1 MSHRRGN
8 LRPKIEELA
17 RAGLATREIARQLSC
32 DRAYIDRVRQAANL
46 PSPLGRRDEVKFSDD
61 DGHAALA
68 LDHGGFCALSERR
81 DAKGNVYV
89 CLPVIWPMRERAA

>member
-1 MSHRRGN
+1 MSPRHRN

-32 DRAYIDRVRQAANL
+32 DRSYIDRVRQAANL
-46 PSPLGRRDEVKFSDD
+46 PSQLGRRDEVKFSDD
-61 DGHAALA
+61 EGHATLA
-68 LDHGGFCALSERR
+68 LDNGGFCALSERR
-81 DAKGNVYV
+81 DAKGNVYI